1 MAERRGTWAD
11 VFADGKVI
19 VVLAALAVLCLLT
32 IVGLALVDD
41 GSDRLALLTAALGL
55 IGTVVGAFFGIK
67 VTDDSRRETADL
79 LERVVASELELGP
92 RADEITGE

>member
-1 MAERRGTWAD
+1 MADRGKWTD

-19 VVLAALAVLCLLT
+19 VVLAALAVLCLVT
-32 IVGLALVDD
+32 IVGLAVVDSS
-41 GSDRLALLTAALGL
+41 SDRLAVLTAALGV

-79 LERVVASELELGP
+79 LERMVVNDLGP
-92 RADEITGE
+92 PRFDRTAE

>member
-1 MAERRGTWAD
+1 MTDRGKWSD

-19 VVLAALAVLCLLT
+19 VVLAALAVLCLVT
-32 IVGLALVDD
+32 IVGLALVDSS
-41 GSDRLALLTAALGL
+41 SDRLALLTAALGV

-79 LERVVASELELGP
+79 MERVVAQQLQLRPPG
-92 RADEITGE
+92 DTGE

>member
-1 MAERRGTWAD
+1 MADRGKWTD

-19 VVLAALAVLCLLT
+19 VVLAALGVLCLVT
-32 IVGLALVDD
+32 IVGLALVDAS
-41 GSDRLALLTAALGL
+41 SDRLALLTAALGV

-79 LERVVASELELGP
+79 LERMLANDLAPP
-92 RADEITGE
+92 RHERTAE